1 MTKQKSNSVDWLEG
15 FGHSK
20 NHDIFFIKSNASP
33 IRMACD
39 LEKLFHRNVH
49 FLKDAFL
56 MPKYPHLPDSIFFS
70 VLNFS
75 QEAYLILVPNRIII
89 SAQDLDKSSDPLLG
103 GFLFDD
109 ECFLFNNL
117 GDTLYKTSFNNY
129 DYMLLLSCDKNYRA
143 LDDVLDTLKSVPS
156 FKTVLQSDLLQP
168 ASRKAVEKSRVEYLQ
183 HLFVDVEIN
192 IGTFLEEYLCK
203 VMQGNTTIPREN
215 YTVHRFDDGKTSLLP
230 ILGSPL
236 MRRENI

>member
-1 MTKQKSNSVDWLEG
+1 
-15 FGHSK
+15 
-20 NHDIFFIKSNASP
+20 
-33 IRMACD
+33 
-39 LEKLFHRNVH
+39 
-49 FLKDAFL
+49 
-56 MPKYPHLPDSIFFS
+56 
-70 VLNFS
+70 
-75 QEAYLILVPNRIII
+75 
-89 SAQDLDKSSDPLLG
+89 
-103 GFLFDD
+103 
-109 ECFLFNNL
+109 
-117 GDTLYKTSFNNY
+117 
-129 DYMLLLSCDKNYRA
+129 MLLLSCDKNYRA
-143 LDDVLDTLKSVPS
+143 LDDVLDTLNSVPS

>member
-1 MTKQKSNSVDWLEG
+1 MSKSKANSVDWLEG
-15 FGHSK
+15 FGHAK
-20 NHDIFFIKSNASP
+20 NHNIFFIKSPNPAIQMASDLKK
-33 IRMACD
+33 IFHCD
-39 LEKLFHRNVH
+39 FH
-49 FLKDAFL
+49 FLEDVFIVS
-56 MPKYPHLPDSIFFS
+56 KYPNLPNPVFFS

-75 QEAYLILVPNRIII
+75 QEAYLILIPNRIII

-109 ECFLFNNL
+109 ECFLFNNQ
-117 GDTLYKTSFNNY
+117 GDTSYKTTFSNY

-143 LDDVLDTLKSVPS
+143 VDDVTTILNSVADW
-156 FKTVLQSDLLQP
+156 KTIQQSDLLIP

-183 HLFVDVEIN
+183 HLFVDIEIN
-192 IGTFLEEYLCK
+192 IGTFLEEYLCR